1 MNLDAFSLYLVL
13 VAAGFIL
20 IAAEI
25 FIPGAILGILG
36 VFSLIAAA
44 ILGFT
49 VFGARNGFLSAGALL
64 IAGTI
69 FLYLWVKYCPTSFL
83 GKWFTLQESGK
94 EFKSFDDSLNIL
106 AGKTGVAHTDLRPS
120 GIAVIDSNK
129 IDVISEA
136 GFITNGSPIKVIQV
150 VGGRVVVRQID

>member
-1 MNLDAFSLYLVL
+1 MNLDPFTLYLVL
-13 VAAGFIL
+13 VVAGFIL

-36 VFSLIAAA
+36 VLSLMSAA
-44 ILGFT
+44 ILGFS
-49 VFGARNGFLSAGALL
+49 VFGARNGFLSAGGLL

-94 EFKSFDDSLNIL
+94 EFKSFDDSMNALV
-106 AGKTGVAHTDLRPS
+106 GKTGVAHSDLRPS

-136 GFITNGSPIKVIQV
+136 GFIAHGSNIKVIQV
-150 VGGRVVVRQID
+150 VGSRVVVRQTD